1 MINNIRNRFRI
12 SRSLLVIF
20 LTITSLIACGQ
31 AGGNTRPAV
40 TDNYDDYKKQVK
52 SDPAKRMLEIKR
64 LIPTIIY
71 DLRYASLNNFMKRL
85 MYPAGT
91 NITFLRVPAANALA
105 QVQSELN
112 QKGLG
117 LKIFD
122 AYRPYSVTVKF
133 WELVKDERY
142 VANPSKGSGHNRGTT
157 VDVTIINL
165 QTKSELNM
173 GTDFDNFSDTA
184 HHGFTHL
191 PEDILQNRILLKTT
205 MERHGF
211 KPYNDEWWHYS
222 FFDGKLYEI
231 LDIDF
236 KKLKKAL

>member
-52 SDPAKRMLEIKR
+52 SDPAKKMLELKR

-165 QTKSELNM
+165 QTKRELNM

-222 FFDGKLYEI
+222 FFDGKLHEI

>member
-52 SDPAKRMLEIKR
+52 SDPAKKMLELKR

-165 QTKSELNM
+165 KTKSELNM

-222 FFDGKLYEI
+222 FFDGKLHEI

>member
-20 LTITSLIACGQ
+20 LTFTSLIACGQ
-31 AGGNTRPAV
+31 TGGYTRPDV

-52 SDPAKRMLEIKR
+52 SEPAKKMLELKR
-64 LIPTIIY
+64 LIPNIIY

-165 QTKSELNM
+165 KTKSELNM

-184 HHGFTHL
+184 HHKFTHL
-191 PEDILQNRILLKTT
+191 PEDVLQNRILLKTT

>member
-52 SDPAKRMLEIKR
+52 SDPAKKMLELKR

-205 MERHGF
+205 MESHGF

-222 FFDGKLYEI
+222 FFDGKLHEI

>member
-1 MINNIRNRFRI
+1 MNNNIRNRFRI

-20 LTITSLIACGQ
+20 LITASLVACGQ
-31 AGGNTRPAV
+31 AGGYTRPAV
-40 TDNYDDYKKQVK
+40 TENYDDYKKQVK
-52 SDPAKRMLEIKR
+52 ADPGKKMIELRK
-64 LIPTIIY
+64 LIPNIIY
-71 DLRYASLNNFMKRL
+71 DLRYASVNNFMKRK

-91 NITFLRVPAANALA
+91 NITFLRTPAAKALM
-105 QVQSELN
+105 QVQDELN

-157 VDVTIINL
+157 VDITIINL
-165 QTKSELNM
+165 QTKKELNM

-184 HHGFTHL
+184 HHGFTAL
-191 PEDILQNRILLKTT
+191 PEDVLQNRILLKTT
-205 MERHGF
+205 MEKNGF

>member
-1 MINNIRNRFRI
+1 MNNNIRNRFRI

-20 LTITSLIACGQ
+20 LITASLVACGQ
-31 AGGNTRPAV
+31 AGGYTRPAV
-40 TDNYDDYKKQVK
+40 TENYDDYKKQVK
-52 SDPAKRMLEIKR
+52 ADPGKKMIELRK
-64 LIPTIIY
+64 LIPNIIY
-71 DLRYASLNNFMKRL
+71 DLRYASVNNFMKRK

-91 NITFLRVPAANALA
+91 NITFLRTPAAKALM
-105 QVQSELN
+105 QVQDELN

-122 AYRPYSVTVKF
+122 AYRPYSFTVKF

-157 VDVTIINL
+157 VDITIINL
-165 QTKSELNM
+165 QTKKELNM

-184 HHGFTHL
+184 HHGFTAL
-191 PEDILQNRILLKTT
+191 PEDVLQNRILLKTT
-205 MERHGF
+205 MEKNGF

-222 FFDGKLYEI
+222 FSDGKQYEI

-236 KKLKKAL
+236 KKLKKDL

>member
-52 SDPAKRMLEIKR
+52 SDPAKKMLELKR

-184 HHGFTHL
+184 HHEFTHL

-222 FFDGKLYEI
+222 FFDGKLHEI

>member
-31 AGGNTRPAV
+31 AGGYTRPAV

-52 SDPAKRMLEIKR
+52 SDPAKKMLELKR

-91 NITFLRVPAANALA
+91 NITFLRAPAANALA

-184 HHGFTHL
+184 HHEFTHL

-222 FFDGKLYEI
+222 FFDGKLHEI

>member
-52 SDPAKRMLEIKR
+52 SDPAKKMLELKR

-222 FFDGKLYEI
+222 FFDGKLHEI

>member
-184 HHGFTHL
+184 HHEFTHL

>member
-31 AGGNTRPAV
+31 AGGYTRPAV

-52 SDPAKRMLEIKR
+52 SDPAKKMLELKR

-184 HHGFTHL
+184 HHEFTHL

-222 FFDGKLYEI
+222 FFDGKLHEI

>member
-31 AGGNTRPAV
+31 AGGYTRPAV

-52 SDPAKRMLEIKR
+52 SDPAKKMLELKR

-222 FFDGKLYEI
+222 FFDGKLHEI

>member
-31 AGGNTRPAV
+31 AGGYTRPAV

-52 SDPAKRMLEIKR
+52 SDPAKKMLELKR

-165 QTKSELNM
+165 QTKRELNM

-222 FFDGKLYEI
+222 FFDGKLHEI

>member
-52 SDPAKRMLEIKR
+52 SDPAKKMLELKR

-157 VDVTIINL
+157 VDVTIINF

-184 HHGFTHL
+184 HHEFTHL

-222 FFDGKLYEI
+222 FFDGKLHEI

>member
-222 FFDGKLYEI
+222 FFDGKLHEI

>member
-52 SDPAKRMLEIKR
+52 SDPAKKMLELKR

-184 HHGFTHL
+184 HHEFTHL